1 MDSLFNIAINQWLI
15 LHSENHEK
23 TIIPSGSRRYFFGF
37 YPARNGRECDTIVVI
52 RIFRLNQGGIT
63 MLHVQLMKPF
73 YSKLEGQKM
82 KLVFAYQYFS
92 IKKDDELF
100 HFIPVEGKEI
110 IVNMTTYQVENLSE
124 VFVFQKG
131 NRFIR
136 LPLYQLLLV
145 SDIHT
150 HLQTILQHGEP
161 EDREPGSDVKAEAD
175 EFISLLEEVNHSRMI
190 DYALQTR
197 DENLFNRLLH

>member
-1 MDSLFNIAINQWLI
+1 
-15 LHSENHEK
+15 
-23 TIIPSGSRRYFFGF
+23 
-37 YPARNGRECDTIVVI
+37 
-52 RIFRLNQGGIT
+52 

-73 YSKLEGQKM
+73 YTKQEGQTM

-92 IKKDDELF
+92 IRKDEELF

-110 IVNMTTYQVENLSE
+110 IVNLSTYQVENLSE

-145 SDIHT
+145 SDIHI
-150 HLQTILQHGEP
+150 HLQTILQHGKM
-161 EDREPGSDVKAEAD
+161 EDSEIMSDV
-175 EFISLLEEVNHSRMI
+175 LEEAGEAILYLEEGYRDRMI
-190 DYALQTR
+190 DYALANR
-197 DENLFNRLLH
+197 DEGLFQKLIQ

>member
-1 MDSLFNIAINQWLI
+1 
-15 LHSENHEK
+15 
-23 TIIPSGSRRYFFGF
+23 
-37 YPARNGRECDTIVVI
+37 
-52 RIFRLNQGGIT
+52 

-110 IVNMTTYQVENLSE
+110 IVNMNTYQVENLSE

-145 SDIHT
+145 SDIHM

-161 EDREPGSDVKAEAD
+161 EDREPASDVKKEAN
-175 EFISLLEEVNHSRMI
+175 EFISLLEQANRSRMI
-190 DYALQTR
+190 DYALQMR
-197 DENLFNRLLH
+197 DQSLFDRLTH

>member
-1 MDSLFNIAINQWLI
+1 
-15 LHSENHEK
+15 
-23 TIIPSGSRRYFFGF
+23 
-37 YPARNGRECDTIVVI
+37 
-52 RIFRLNQGGIT
+52 
-63 MLHVQLMKPF
+63 MLLVQLMKPF
-73 YSKLEGQKM
+73 YIKQEDERI

-110 IVNMTTYQVENLSE
+110 IVNAKTMQVENLSE

-131 NRFIR
+131 NRFLR

-150 HLQTILQHGEP
+150 HLLSIIESTDEKDSTSFPIEG
-161 EDREPGSDVKAEAD
+161 AE
-175 EFISLLEEVNHSRMI
+175 EMIQQLEKENFDRMI
-190 DYALQTR
+190 DYALIQR
-197 DENLFNRLLH
+197 NEALFQELQAYKEI

>member
-1 MDSLFNIAINQWLI
+1 
-15 LHSENHEK
+15 
-23 TIIPSGSRRYFFGF
+23 
-37 YPARNGRECDTIVVI
+37 
-52 RIFRLNQGGIT
+52 

-73 YSKLEGQKM
+73 YTKQEGQTM

-92 IKKDDELF
+92 IRKDEELF

-110 IVNMTTYQVENLSE
+110 IVNLNTYQVENLSE

-145 SDIHT
+145 SDIHI
-150 HLQTILQHGEP
+150 HLQTILQHGKM
-161 EDREPGSDVKAEAD
+161 EDSEIMSDV
-175 EFISLLEEVNHSRMI
+175 LEEAGEAIHSLEEGNRDRMI
-190 DYALQTR
+190 DYALANR
-197 DENLFNRLLH
+197 DEGLFQKLIQ